1 MAEVYLLVAIHFV
14 IVVAV
19 CGSVGYYFH
28 KLHVENKI
36 AEAEIRA
43 CEYRTQHL
51 NAERLKEVIN
61 R

>member
-14 IVVAV
+14 IVVAI
-19 CGSVGYYFH
+19 CGTFGYYFH
-28 KLHVENKI
+28 KMYVENKI

-43 CEYRTQHL
+43 CEYRAQHL
-51 NAERLKEVIN
+51 NAERLMEIIN

>member
-14 IVVAV
+14 IVVAI
-19 CGSVGYYFH
+19 CGTFGYYFH
-28 KLHVENKI
+28 KMYVENKI
-36 AEAEIRA
+36 AEAELRA

-51 NAERLKEVIN
+51 NAERLMEIIN

>member
-14 IVVAV
+14 IVVAI
-19 CGSVGYYFH
+19 CGTFGYYFH
-28 KLHVENKI
+28 KMYVENKI

-51 NAERLKEVIN
+51 NAERLKEIIN